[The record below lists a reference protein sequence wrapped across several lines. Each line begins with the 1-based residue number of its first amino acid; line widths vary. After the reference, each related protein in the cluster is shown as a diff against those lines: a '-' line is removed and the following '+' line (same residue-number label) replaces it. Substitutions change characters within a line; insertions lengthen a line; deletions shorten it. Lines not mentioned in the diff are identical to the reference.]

1 MIHMYSSDDG
11 FCFIHAN
18 NSEFESNQSNDVIK
32 EIDERKYLWTPKK
45 YTGRDGNERNFGYVT
60 YKVLNGSRSFP
71 DNTFEKLALTV
82 ALRTWGFRTKKIRFK
97 RERDPNKQADITLKF
112 ARKEDDEYFKNKPSV
127 LAYAYYP
134 TSSPIGGDITFN
146 DDYLW
151 SVNGDPMTGKEA
163 KEKGLVDPRTD
174 DSVQLKTFNIIH
186 TLTHECGHAIGLK
199 HQTVCKE
206 CVMYPY
212 YNGKVRLHDCGDRDY
227 YVNGIRTSL
236 TPEAVKEYVK
246 NNVFLDP
253 AEQAHDVDRVQ
264 GLYGKRNISTYI
276 IDLFRRRVLRRYG

>member
-1 MIHMYSSDDG
+1 MYSSEDG

-18 NSEFESNQSNDVIK
+18 DEEFESNQNDVAFT
-32 EIDERKYLWTPKK
+32 EIEERNYLWTPEN
-45 YTGRDGNERNFGYVT
+45 YIGRDGKQREFGYVT
-60 YKVLNGSRSFP
+60 YKVLNSSRSFP
-71 DNTFEKLALTV
+71 DDTFEKTALTV

-97 RERDPNKQADITLKF
+97 RERDPNKIADITLKF
-112 ARKEDDEYFKNKPSV
+112 ARKEDDEYFRTKPSV

-134 TSSPIGGDITFN
+134 TSSAIGGDITFN

-212 YNGKVRLHDCGDRDY
+212 YNGKVRLHDLGDRDY

-236 TPEAVKEYVK
+236 THEKLKEFQNMNGV
-246 NNVFLDP
+246 VLEP
-253 AEQAHDVDRVQ
+253 AEQAHDVDRIQ
-264 GLYGKRNISTYI
+264 GLYGKRGISTYI
-276 IDLFRRRVLRRYG
+276 IDLFRRRVFRRYG

>member
-1 MIHMYSSDDG
+1 MYSSEDG

-18 NSEFESNQSNDVIK
+18 DEEFESNQNDVAFT
-32 EIDERKYLWTPKK
+32 EIEERNYLWTPEN
-45 YTGRDGNERNFGYVT
+45 YIGRDGKQREFGYVT
-60 YKVLNGSRSFP
+60 YKVLNSSRSFP
-71 DNTFEKLALTV
+71 DDTFEKTALTV

-97 RERDPNKQADITLKF
+97 RERDPNKIADITLKF
-112 ARKEDDEYFKNKPSV
+112 ARKEDDEYFRTKPSV

-134 TSSPIGGDITFN
+134 TSSAIGGDITFN

-212 YNGKVRLHDCGDRDY
+212 YNGKVRLHDLGDRDY

-236 TPEAVKEYVK
+236 THEKLKEFQNMNGV
-246 NNVFLDP
+246 VLEP
-253 AEQAHDVDRVQ
+253 AEQAHDVDRIQ
-264 GLYGKRNISTYI
+264 GLYGKRGISTYI
-276 IDLFRRRVLRRYG
+276 IDYFRRRVFRRYG